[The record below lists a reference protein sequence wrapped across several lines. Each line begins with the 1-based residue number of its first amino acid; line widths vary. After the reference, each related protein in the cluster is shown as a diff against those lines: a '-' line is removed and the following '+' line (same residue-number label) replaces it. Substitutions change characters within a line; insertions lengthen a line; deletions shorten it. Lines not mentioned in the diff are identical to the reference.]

1 MEENFVRKKLPHT
14 YRIFYEVLPVFEW
27 TNNSVSQTSS
37 PVRRLT
43 VLASFLVTAQ
53 PLRQTWIRLPPTGTT
68 TSPPLSLQGSL
79 LILLPSLQS
88 TLSPFLFFTP
98 VSSFSATPRG
108 NDCLMHENGKEFS
121 GAQKINQKNSCMLEF
136 CMRCLEETAA
146 LYTFGERKG
155 IPVRCFWTYIH
166 SCDLVFISASFF
178 LKHNRTILSKWQHKM
193 LL

>member
-1 MEENFVRKKLPHT
+1 MEENFVRRKLPHT

-27 TNNSVSQTSS
+27 TNNSVSQMSS

-43 VLASFLVTAQ
+43 VLASSLVTAQ

-108 NDCLMHENGKEFS
+108 NDYWMHENGKEFS
-121 GAQKINQKNSCMLEF
+121 GAQKITKRIHVCWNFAWGVWKRLLHCIL
-136 CMRCLEETAA
+136 LGKVWTAA
-146 LYTFGERKG
+146 CQAPLSMG
-155 IPVRCFWTYIH
+155 ILQARVLEWGAIAFSR
-166 SCDLVFISASFF
+166 D
-178 LKHNRTILSKWQHKM
+178 
-193 LL
+193 

>member
-1 MEENFVRKKLPHT
+1 MDEQFSFPNILPSKETHSPSFVLGNCTAFKTDL
-14 YRIFYEVLPVFEW
+14 
-27 TNNSVSQTSS
+27 NSS
-37 PVRRLT
+37 PSHWNHHLT
-43 VLASFLVTAQ
+43 TPQPPRITAN
-53 PLRQTWIRLPPTGTT
+53 
-68 TSPPLSLQGSL
+68 TSTFSA
-79 LILLPSLQS
+79 
-88 TLSPFLFFTP
+88 FLFFTP